1 LLYYYSITKE
11 SLLLII
17 YKNVDKFLKICLDE
31 NYHYHM
37 RTPELPALIAAISLV
52 SAGGPLA
59 AIAQETVAD
68 NDALQ
73 ETGSLYPVSNNE
85 QNSTVNQTDVLESN
99 DPVDVISTQLALLRK
114 VAPEVDIENS
124 TASEIGDLLELYGL
138 DTEGPVC
145 PPCP

>member
-1 LLYYYSITKE
+1 MARWK
-11 SLLLII
+11 LLLSG
-17 YKNVDKFLKICLDE
+17 
-31 NYHYHM
+31 M
-37 RTPELPALIAAISLV
+37 TPRLTALIMTLSLV

-73 ETGSLYPVSNNE
+73 SSSPPIVPNNDE
-85 QNSTVNQTDVLESN
+85 NSSVNQTGILESN
-99 DPVDVISTQLALLRK
+99 DSVDVISRQLALLRT

-138 DTEGPVC
+138 DTDGPVC

>member
-1 LLYYYSITKE
+1 LLYYYSISKE

-17 YKNVDKFLKICLDE
+17 NKNVDKLLKICLGE
-31 NYHYHM
+31 NYHYLM

-73 ETGSLYPVSNNE
+73 ETGSLSPVSNNE

-99 DPVDVISTQLALLRK
+99 DAVDVISSQLALLRK

>member
-1 LLYYYSITKE
+1 MIPRLTALL
-11 SLLLII
+11 
-17 YKNVDKFLKICLDE
+17 VA
-31 NYHYHM
+31 M
-37 RTPELPALIAAISLV
+37 SLV
-52 SAGGPLA
+52 GAGGPLA

-73 ETGSLYPVSNNE
+73 KNDSLPIVPNNEE
-85 QNSTVNQTDVLESN
+85 QNSTVNQVNTPEYN
-99 DPVDVISTQLALLRK
+99 DSVDVIARKLALLHT

-138 DTEGPVC
+138 DTDGPVC